1 MELSVRYFFRKCNQI
16 RKKLQIWPHLLKK
29 SLMENFIFMQ
39 CSVKDDSAG
48 FPIGVENMEGALQN
62 LMGGAWVDT
71 WGEHGRGLKTVFLK
85 SS

>member
-62 LMGGAWVDT
+62 LMGGGLGLIHGGSM
-71 WGEHGRGLKTVFLK
+71 GEGLKRC
-85 SS
+85 S